1 MFQNLFSVK
10 RYLQQSAVRQVN
22 CSRFNGRY
30 TVHLLNAT
38 MTITLRRHA
47 KSDVSIILKG
57 SSDEQLYSLP
67 SDGLEAVQS
76 YLDTLILEINT
87 A

>member
-38 MTITLRRHA
+38 MTIRRHA